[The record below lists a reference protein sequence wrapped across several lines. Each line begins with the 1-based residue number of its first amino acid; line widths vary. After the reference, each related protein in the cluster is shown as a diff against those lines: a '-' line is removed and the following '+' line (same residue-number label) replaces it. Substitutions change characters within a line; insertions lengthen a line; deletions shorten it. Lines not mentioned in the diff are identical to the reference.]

1 MYDFISNFQ
10 MKICLLTKFILMKK
24 NLHLIAIG
32 ALSIALT
39 QPALAQKK
47 ALAKATTAKPSASQT
62 LPEDPN
68 VKIGK
73 LPNGLVYYIRKNVE
87 PKNRAELYLGNKI
100 GSLMENEE
108 QLGLAHFTEHM
119 AFNGT
124 TDFPKNEIIN
134 YLQKAGVRFGA
145 DLNAYTGFNQTVY
158 QLPIPTDS
166 AAVFKTG
173 FKILANWAGK
183 IAMDGKEIDNE
194 RGVIIEE
201 DRQRGKNAQQRMSNQ
216 LLPFLLGDS
225 RYAKRIPIGDVA
237 LLQKFTHDKIRNFY
251 EDWYRPNLQ
260 SVIAVG
266 DFDVNEVEKL
276 IIANFSEL
284 KNPANE
290 KARNYYNIPDNAQ
303 PLIKIVTDKE
313 QPYNVAQVIYKQ
325 KQGPVKT
332 EADYKLQLMQNMV
345 NNMLAAR
352 INEISQKGNAPFLF
366 AQSGYSPYQG
376 GMIWGMSALQTVA
389 VAKTGKELEKA
400 LVAALAENER
410 MAKFGFTAGELET
423 VKKKMEAGNE
433 KQFKEKDKTKSS
445 AYVQQYLD
453 NFLTGSAIP
462 SEEFSYELNKK
473 LLKNIT
479 LAEVNTTA
487 KAMVTKTN
495 QIVVVQAPEKEKE
508 NLPSEAALLAAI
520 KTAGNGVT
528 PYVDNTVNKPL
539 IAQAPKAGTIV
550 SQTKNDKVGVT
561 TMTLSNGVKVVLKP
575 TDFKNDQIIFTS
587 FGKGGASL
595 ASNDDF
601 ISAENANLIA
611 QSGVGDYNPT
621 QLTKYLAG
629 KSATAGAYIDDL
641 YQGFSGSASPKD
653 LETAFQLIYARAT
666 NPRKDVE
673 FFNKNIA
680 DFKVITA
687 NKGSN
692 PNSVFADTV
701 QAVMANYHKRG
712 MPTTLADLDKI
723 NIDKAFAFYKERF
736 ADASGQTFVFV
747 GNFDVEQIKPL
758 ITNYLAS
765 LPSLN
770 KNENFVDNGVK
781 PPMGKVSKTVK
792 KGLEDKVTVQ
802 LLFHGDYTYN
812 AKNNVMLDAL
822 KAALDIKITE
832 RLREKESGVYSP
844 GVSLSVQK
852 NPTSHYYFTISFN
865 CAKANVEKLINA
877 ALEEV
882 NTFKN
887 NGVTAED
894 LQKFKSEELRQE
906 ELSIRENGYW
916 LGYLTN
922 RLKYGDDIEQ
932 VLGNTARVNGVTVE
946 ATKTAAKQYLS
957 GDNYIRLVLLPEN

>member
-1 MYDFISNFQ
+1 
-10 MKICLLTKFILMKK
+10 MKK
-24 NLHLIAIG
+24 NLHFIAVG
-32 ALSIALT
+32 ALSFVLA
-39 QPALAQKK
+39 QPAIAQKK
-47 ALAKATTAKPSASQT
+47 APAKTPAAKTAIKPAASQT
-62 LPEDPN
+62 LPNDPN

-87 PKNRAELYLGNKI
+87 PKNRAELYLANKI

-124 TDFPKNEIIN
+124 TDFPKNQIIN

-145 DLNAYTGFNQTVY
+145 DLNASTGFNQTVY

-166 AAVFKTG
+166 TEVFKTG

-183 IAMDGKEIDNE
+183 VTMDGKEIDAE

-201 DRQRGKNAQQRMSNQ
+201 DRQRGKNAQQRITNQ

-225 RYAKRIPIGDVA
+225 QYAKRIPIGKVEI
-237 LLQKFTHDKIRNFY
+237 LQNFTHDKIRNFY
-251 EDWYRPNLQ
+251 KDWYRPNLQ

-276 IIANFSEL
+276 IISNFSAL

-290 KARNYYNIPDNAQ
+290 KPRTYYNIPDNAQ
-303 PLIKIVTDKE
+303 PLIKIAVDKE

-325 KQGPVKT
+325 KQGPIKT
-332 EADYKLQLMQNMV
+332 EADYKLQMVQGMV
-345 NNMLAAR
+345 NNMLGAR
-352 INEISQKGNAPFLF
+352 LTEITQKGNAPFLF
-366 AQSGYSPYQG
+366 AQTLYGPYQG
-376 GMIWGMSALQTVA
+376 GLVWDVSALQTVA
-389 VAKTGKELEKA
+389 VAKSGAELQKA

-423 VKKKMEAGNE
+423 VKKKMEAGIE
-433 KQFKEKDKTKSS
+433 KQFKEKDKTKSA
-445 AYVQQYLD
+445 AYVQQYLN
-453 NFLTGSAIP
+453 NFLIGTAIP
-462 SEEFSYELNKK
+462 SAAYTYELSKK
-473 LLKNIT
+473 LLQNIS
-479 LAEVNTTA
+479 LAEINAAA

-495 QIVVVQAPEKEKE
+495 QIVVVQAPEKEQA
-508 NLPSEAALLAAI
+508 NLPTEAALLAAI

-528 PYVDNTVNKPL
+528 PYVDDTVNKPL

-550 SQTKNDKVGVT
+550 NEAKNDKVGVT
-561 TMTLSNGVKVVLKP
+561 TLTLSNGVKVVLKP
-575 TDFKNDQIIFTS
+575 TDFKNDQVIFTS

-601 ISAENANLIA
+601 VSAENANLIA
-611 QSGVGDYNPT
+611 QSGVGDFSPT
-621 QLTKYLAG
+621 QLTKYMAG
-629 KSATAGAYIDDL
+629 KTASAGAYIEDL

-673 FFNKNIA
+673 IFNKNIS
-680 DFKVITA
+680 DYKVVLA
-687 NKGSN
+687 NKNSS
-692 PNSVFADTV
+692 PSSVFADTV

-712 MPTTLADLDKI
+712 MPTNLADIDKI
-723 NIDKAFAFYKERF
+723 NLDKAYAFYKDRF

-758 ITNYLAS
+758 VTTYLAS

-770 KNENFVDNGVK
+770 KNENFVDNGVN
-781 PPMGKVSKTVK
+781 PPKGKVSKTVK
-792 KGLEDKVTVQ
+792 KGLEDKANVQ
-802 LLFHGDYTYN
+802 LVFHDDYVYN
-812 AKNNVMLDAL
+812 AENNVMLDAL

-844 GVSLSVQK
+844 NVSLSVQK
-852 NPTSHYYFTISFN
+852 NPSAHYFFTISFS
-865 CAKANVEKLINA
+865 CAKANVDKLINA

-882 NTFKN
+882 NTFAK

-906 ELSIRENGYW
+906 ELSLRENGYW

-922 RLKYGDDIEQ
+922 RLKYGDNIEQ
-932 VLGNTARVNGVTVE
+932 VLGNTARINGVTVD
-946 ATKTAAKQYLS
+946 ATKTAAQKYLN